1 MASKKRDIGKLL
13 RKYGYSI
20 PKSSD
25 EIEAFEDKFGKDFKS
40 PKKWEDIKNII
51 KEKDSAKENVFIIK
65 KENNK
70 SASNLAMAARDGKKI
85 SKEVRDKMNK
95 DKKDARKK

>member
-25 EIEAFEDKFGKDFKS
+25 EIKAFEDKFSKEFKS
-40 PKKWEDIKNII
+40 PEKWRDIKNII
-51 KEKDSAKENVFIIK
+51 KETDGAEGNVFSIK
-65 KENNK
+65 KDNNK
-70 SASNLAMAARDGKKI
+70 AANNLAMAARDGKKI